1 MFMSMPNLIISINN
15 LIGIHLKIPI
25 KKTMKDLWTC
35 DYCSCID
42 IDINALPSPAPL
54 KQYGGCFDTSLKGI
68 AATSVPSVCIYLCN
82 IR

>member
-1 MFMSMPNLIISINN
+1 
-15 LIGIHLKIPI
+15 
-25 KKTMKDLWTC
+25 MKDLWTY

-42 IDINALPSPAPL
+42 TDKNALPSPAPL
-54 KQYGGCFDTSLKGI
+54 KQYGGCFDTSLKCI